1 MSQLKRVSF
10 IDKLAKYIII
20 AGATAQV
27 LLLGWYFRTILLYLA
42 IAIVVSLVGKPI
54 VKFLTGIHI
63 KNFHLPRW
71 LAAILTLTLIICVC
85 LSLFLLLA
93 PMIGEFVQLVSN
105 MSPSTLTTRM
115 YEPLEKI
122 NEFISKSI
130 PSVGPDFRIEVYL
143 FNYIKEFISLNTFS
157 NIIVSLA
164 SFITDFG
171 IAVFSIVFIAFFMLM
186 ENGLVTNVLT
196 SIVPDRLEDNM
207 RRAVKSISSLLSRY
221 FIGIFL
227 ESLFVATLNSLGLI
241 FIVKMDPQLALV
253 VGFASGILN
262 IIPYLGPFIGDL
274 LAVVMALLY
283 HINNSVEM
291 PLLLFLIIV
300 LAIFIVTQ
308 FIDNYVFQPLIYSN
322 SVKAHPLE
330 IFLIILIAGQIGG
343 VFGILIAVPFYTVLR
358 VIASEF
364 LSQSKFVQRLTRN
377 IK

>member
-1 MSQLKRVSF
+1 M
-10 IDKLAKYIII
+10 DKLAKYIII
-20 AGATAQV
+20 AGATALV

-130 PSVGPDFRIEVYL
+130 P
-143 FNYIKEFISLNTFS
+143 
-157 NIIVSLA
+157 

>member
-1 MSQLKRVSF
+1 M
-10 IDKLAKYIII
+10 DKLAKYIII
-20 AGATAQV
+20 AGITAAV
-27 LLLGWYFRTILLYLA
+27 IFLGWYFRTILLYLA
-42 IAIVVSLVGKPI
+42 VAVVISLIGKPV
-54 VKFLTGIHI
+54 VKFLTGLRI
-63 KNFHLPRW
+63 KNFHFPRW
-71 LAAILTLTLIICVC
+71 LASSLTLALIICVC

-93 PMIGEFVQLVSN
+93 PMIGEFVHLINN
-105 MSPSTLTTRM
+105 MSLSSLGSQV

-122 NEFISKSI
+122 NEFIVKSI
-130 PSVGPDFRIEVYL
+130 PTIDPGFRIEVYL
-143 FNYIKEFISLNTFS
+143 FDYIRDFINLNTFS

-171 IAVFSIVFIAFFMLM
+171 IAVFSIVFIAFFLLM
-186 ENGLVTNVLT
+186 ENGLITDVLT
-196 SIVPDRLEDNM
+196 TLVPDRLEENV
-207 RRAVKSISSLLSRY
+207 RRATKSINSLLSRY
-221 FIGIFL
+221 FVGISL
-227 ESLFVATLNSLGLI
+227 ESLFVAALNSMGLI
-241 FIVKMDPQLALV
+241 FIAKMDPQLAIV

-283 HINNSVEM
+283 HLNNAVEM
-291 PLLLFLIIV
+291 PLLIFLIIV

-343 VFGILIAVPFYTVLR
+343 VFGILIAVPLYTVLR

-364 LSQSKFVQRLTRN
+364 LSGSKFVQRITRN
-377 IK
+377 IKAK